1 MTFLPSV
8 RLTKKAPK
16 YLYLSL
22 QYTDSHMSWHI
33 QRWSKAPRSGW
44 RFLGAFSFSWALQ
57 GCWCGGNVAM
67 VGLHVCINSHRC
79 PEFPSHAIIMMLDAL
94 WLSDHYKTALNAWT
108 SSVSSCV
115 VFTSIG
121 SDVRSVRISLCW
133 WFIHPSNLKSVTFIE
148 SRINSVW
155 HNINLAS
162 PKLRFST
169 FFFLGFLILSF

>member
-79 PEFPSHAIIMMLDAL
+79 PEFPSH
-94 WLSDHYKTALNAWT
+94 DHYDAQ
-108 SSVSSCV
+108 C
-115 VFTSIG
+115 
-121 SDVRSVRISLCW
+121 
-133 WFIHPSNLKSVTFIE
+133 
-148 SRINSVW
+148 
-155 HNINLAS
+155 
-162 PKLRFST
+162 
-169 FFFLGFLILSF
+169 FLIIWSLQDSFKCLNFKRFIMRCVHVHWLWCKIRPDFIVLMIYSSLQSEISDIYWIPDQFRLTQHQFGFP